1 MKTVLKT
8 GQEIVI
14 RQAKPEDA
22 QGIIDTMALII
33 SQTKNL
39 GREPDEWN
47 KTLEEEMA
55 ILTRFQTS
63 PDDYMAIALD
73 DGHIIAVASFHG
85 RPLKRL
91 RHRVNL
97 GISIV
102 QSYHNQ
108 GLGTALMTH
117 LLDQAKLMGKHT
129 VELEVRADNVHAIEL
144 YKKVGFVIEGVKKQG
159 FFVDGDYIDEFM
171 MAYYM
176 EDNV

>member
-1 MKTVLKT
+1 MKTVLKNGT
-8 GQEIVI
+8 EIVI
-14 RQAKPEDA
+14 RQAEPEDA
-22 QGIIDTMALII
+22 KAIVETMALII

-47 KTLEEEMA
+47 KTVEEETA
-55 ILTRFQTS
+55 ILNRFKDS
-63 PDDYMAIALD
+63 VDDYMAVADD
-73 DGHIIAVASFHG
+73 DGHIVAVASFHG

-97 GISIV
+97 GISILKA
-102 QSYHNQ
+102 YHHQ
-108 GLGTALMTH
+108 GLGTALMKH
-117 LLDQAKLMGKHT
+117 LLQQAKRMGKHT

-159 FFVDGDYIDEFM
+159 FYVDGDYIDELM

-176 EDNV
+176 EDNL